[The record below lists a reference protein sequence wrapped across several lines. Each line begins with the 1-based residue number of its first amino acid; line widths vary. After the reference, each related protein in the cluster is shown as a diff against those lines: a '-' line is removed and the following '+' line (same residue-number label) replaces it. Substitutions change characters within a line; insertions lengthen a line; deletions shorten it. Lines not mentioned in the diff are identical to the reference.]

1 MDVTQF
7 GQGMEELG
15 FELSSLVRGDGLQAT
30 EAGYPTGQ

>member
-1 MDVTQF
+1 MD

-15 FELSSLVRGDGLQAT
+15 FELSSLVHGDRLRAT